1 MQTKRAPVIGVL
13 TPFTGGFYYGA
24 AMAGIERAAYARGAT
39 VVALQTT
46 GQEFAADDAADNQYL
61 GLEAVDGWLAV
72 NQFDAPAFTA
82 RIRARGVPLVHVNSR
97 PETPGG
103 SSILPDNDTS
113 MRAAVR
119 HLIEHGHRRIAFAG
133 FLGQVDLRER
143 YEAYL
148 AALGE
153 AGLEIDPALLFESPA
168 NFELEG
174 EELAQRILAA
184 GVRCTA
190 IVAGTDRLALGI
202 LSQLRTAGRDSSSR
216 SPD

>member
-24 AMAGIERAAYARGAT
+24 AMAGIERVAQARGAT

-46 GQEFAADDAADNQYL
+46 GLELAASDGADEQYL
-61 GLEAVDGWLAV
+61 ALDAVDGWLAV

-82 RIRARGVPLVHVNSR
+82 RIRARGIPLAYVNSR
-97 PETPGG
+97 PETPDG
-103 SSILPDNDTS
+103 SCILPDNHTS

-143 YEAYL
+143 YDAYL
-148 AALGE
+148 AAL
-153 AGLEIDPALLFESPA
+153 D
-168 NFELEG
+168 
-174 EELAQRILAA
+174 
-184 GVRCTA
+184 
-190 IVAGTDRLALGI
+190 
-202 LSQLRTAGRDSSSR
+202 
-216 SPD
+216 